1 MDEHLNKTMLAK
13 IAWLYYYENLSQ
25 QEISDL
31 VGMPRIKIVRLLK
44 VIREQNIVEIKISK
58 EYISLFDIEKEL
70 KDLSGLSDLMVV
82 PTGHDPKSSVTYAAS
97 LKFAGFCETYESIG
111 VGSSRIVAAA
121 LEALEPPRRKK
132 VQRIVSL
139 TGNTMPNYAV
149 NPSNPCSSGIMLA
162 RLLGVDYFNIWAP
175 SIAPTKD
182 IAQLVKSDYVMASIL
197 KMANS
202 VECAMVG
209 LGDVKDTVLYSR
221 GFITD
226 KEVSALMESGAAGDL
241 LTHFYDIDGKRIS
254 TAIEDRSVTADVPM
268 KCPVTAVAYGA
279 NKVLP
284 IVGAIRGRYISG
296 LITDE
301 DTAAAVLS
309 ALKGR

>member
-1 MDEHLNKTMLAK
+1 MNRTLLAK

-31 VGMPRIKIVRLLK
+31 IGIPRIKIVRLLK
-44 VIREQNIVEIKISK
+44 VIREQNIVEIKIAK
-58 EYISLFDIEKEL
+58 DYISLFDTEKEL
-70 KDLSGLSDLMVV
+70 RDLSGLSDLMVV
-82 PTGHDPKSSVTYAAS
+82 PTGHDPKSSVAYAAS
-97 LKFAGFCETYESIG
+97 LKFANFCETYESIG

-121 LEALEPPRRKK
+121 LEALEPPRKK
-132 VQRIVSL
+132 QVKQIVSL

-162 RLLGVDYFNIWAP
+162 KLLGVDYFNIWAP

-209 LGDVKDTVLYSR
+209 LGDVEDTVLYSR

-241 LTHFYDIDGKRIS
+241 LTHFYDIEGKRIS
-254 TAIEDRSVTADVPM
+254 TPIEDRSVTADVPM

-284 IVGAIRGRYISG
+284 IVGAIRGRFISG

-301 DTAAAVLS
+301 ETAAAVLATLRGS
-309 ALKGR
+309 

>member
-1 MDEHLNKTMLAK
+1 MNKTLLAK

-44 VIREQNIVEIKISK
+44 VIREQNIVEIKIAK
-58 EYISLFDIEKEL
+58 DYISLFDIEKEL
-70 KDLSGLSDLMVV
+70 KDISGLSDLMVV
-82 PTGHDPKSSVTYAAS
+82 PTGPDPRSSVAYAAS

-121 LEALEPPRRKK
+121 LEALEPPRRKQVK
-132 VQRIVSL
+132 QIVSL

-226 KEVSALMESGAAGDL
+226 KEVSALMEGGAAGDL
-241 LTHFYDIDGKRIS
+241 LTHFYDIEGRRIS
-254 TAIEDRSVTADVPM
+254 TPIEDRSVTADVPM

-284 IVGAIRGRYISG
+284 IVGAVRGRLISG
-296 LITDE
+296 LVTDE
-301 DTAAAVLS
+301 ETAAAVLA
-309 ALKGR
+309 ALKSR